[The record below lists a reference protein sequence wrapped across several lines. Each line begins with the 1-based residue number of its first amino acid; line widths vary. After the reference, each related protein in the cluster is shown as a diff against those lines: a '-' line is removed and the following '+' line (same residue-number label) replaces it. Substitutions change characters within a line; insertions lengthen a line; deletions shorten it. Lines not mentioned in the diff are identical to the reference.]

1 MKAVA
6 NQLPIVLFTAVLILA
21 LTGLLSAQERDPVD
35 RILAVVDDDPI
46 LASEVDQILSFGIVE
61 PGLEEDGREV
71 RRRVLDYL
79 IEQRLRFH
87 EVDRFG
93 FAEVPV
99 DVVDEEFARLQERLG
114 GAEALAAA
122 IAELGLDEQ
131 GVRQVLARQV
141 MVWVYVEE
149 RLGARIF
156 VGLEDIRTYYDEQL
170 VPELKENGTPVP
182 RVEEVREAIRTLL
195 REQRMNEE
203 LERWTAE
210 LVQQADI
217 EDYFDSS
224 FDSLPPLVDSVES
237 SADARSP
244 SSP

>member
-1 MKAVA
+1 MKPRASI
-6 NQLPIVLFTAVLILA
+6 LSSLILGGA
-21 LTGLLSAQERDPVD
+21 LGLSSGVVLGSQDRDPAD

-46 LASEVDQILSFGIVE
+46 LASEVEQVLSFGIIRPE
-61 PGLEEDGREV
+61 TEENDRAV
-71 RRRVLDYL
+71 KRRALDFL
-79 IEQRLRFH
+79 IEERLRFH

-99 DVVDEEFARLQERLG
+99 EIVDEEFDKLEQRLG
-114 GAEALAAA
+114 GSEELAAA
-122 IAELGLDEQ
+122 IEELGLDEQ

-156 VGLEDIRTYYDEQL
+156 VGLEDIRRYYDETL
-170 VPELKENGTPVP
+170 VPELVERGAPVP
-182 RVEEVREAIRTLL
+182 AVEEVREAIRTLL

-203 LERWTAE
+203 LEHWTTE

-217 EDYFDSS
+217 EDYFDSN
-224 FDSLPPLVDSVES
+224 FDSLPPLVDTTGPAAE
-237 SADARSP
+237 
-244 SSP
+244 

>member
-1 MKAVA
+1 MRPRVPLLSKSLLLLGLSLLV
-6 NQLPIVLFTAVLILA
+6 
-21 LTGLLSAQERDPVD
+21 TGLCGAQDRAPVD

-46 LASEVDQILSFGIVE
+46 LASEVDQVISFGIVE
-61 PGLEEDGREV
+61 QEESEDDRAF
-71 RRRVLDYL
+71 RRRILDFL
-79 IEQRLRFH
+79 IEERLRFH

-99 DVVDEEFARLQERLG
+99 EIVDEQFRELETQLG
-114 GAEALAAA
+114 GPEQFT
-122 IAELGLDEQ
+122 EVMEGLGLDEQ

-156 VGLEDIRTYYDEQL
+156 VGLEDIRAYYDEVLMPQL
-170 VPELKENGTPVP
+170 QEQGESVPP
-182 RVEEVREAIRTLL
+182 VEEVREPIRTVL

-203 LERWTAE
+203 LERWTTE

-217 EDYFDSS
+217 EDYFDSNYA
-224 FDSLPPLVDSVES
+224 SLPPVVDTVG
-237 SADARSP
+237 ARTD
-244 SSP
+244 